1 MNAPRLVLRLSPM
14 ALLLAAGL
22 PLGVLAQTA
31 PAPLPLRAGIAVD
44 SPAGTAGSQPVAL
57 TAAQAAVAEVV
68 VQLSRSVFV
77 ADGIT
82 RVPVSVELRD
92 TRGQRLAG
100 RVTVTIESGARVL
113 LDGAATDETGPGA
126 LDADRVTPGVQL
138 EAVDGRAT
146 FWLLAPPAAQDV
158 RLRVTAGAAT
168 AEGVVRFDAELR
180 EMLAVGLV
188 EGVISLA
195 RKRPGDIQPV
205 RLEDGFEEELRSWSR
220 RFSDDRGRAA
230 VRGALF
236 LKGRIRGDALLTLA
250 YDSERDERRKRLLS
264 DVRPDEYY
272 PVYGDASIKGDE
284 APSSSKLYVR
294 IDKYR
299 HFLLYGDFQT
309 AASFV
314 PTTGGRL
321 TAPVRQRDLGQYSRT
336 LTGVQGRY
344 EVGARDGQPGI
355 GEVNVF
361 ATRDTLAQVVEEY
374 AANGTSG
381 PFAVRNNSAIAGS
394 EKVELVTRDR
404 NNRTLILAVEP
415 LGRLTDYV
423 FEPFSGRILLNRPVP
438 SVDPQGNPVSIR
450 ITYEVDQGGDPF
462 WLVGADAQVRLGSA
476 LEVGGS
482 AVEDRNDLSPYR
494 LVSANVGV
502 AIGERTRI
510 TAEVARSEGRYNTGS
525 GVDTN
530 VTPGLAVQTGDAAG
544 NAYRLVV
551 EHAGEK
557 TRLRLVAGRSDRTFD
572 NPAASFNGGRGDAGV
587 RASHQLGESVTVFG
601 EAVRSEDRVA
611 DGSRT
616 GLQAG
621 VAVKL
626 SERLTVDAALKRMEE
641 DGNPVS
647 GAAAIPGNPSSN
659 IGTPNAPLTPSGGF
673 FGTGADAINPATG
686 TTLLAPTTGTT
697 SAGAGRELEATT
709 LQLGAQYQ
717 LNPRVR
723 LSGEVEHDITG
734 DDKRRLALGAGYQL
748 AERSRLY
755 ARWETQQGLASVY
768 SLNPADKSSSFVFGA
783 DTTYAPGAQFY
794 SEYRLRDALGDAQ
807 GAAYEGRQ
815 AHLANGLRN
824 TWQSAPGL
832 RFVTGAEHLRVLDGG
847 GQQAVALVGGV
858 DYTADPLWKAGTRL
872 EYRRL
877 QDDRRT
883 PLLNESQTSWL
894 STIALARKL
903 HRDWTL
909 LVRNYA
915 LLTRFDATGD
925 RLQDRFQVGVAYR
938 DTDTNRVNALGKIE
952 FKLEDDESA
961 LPSAVVGTPAG
972 ASRREVVIVS
982 THADWHPSRP
992 WWLTG
997 RVAAKSVAETFSGQ
1011 VVPRYSAYL
1020 LSGRVVYD
1028 VTERWDLGVLVAGL
1042 FSPQGNARQTAL
1054 GIEVGYLVKTNL
1066 WLSGGFNLTGFSDR
1080 DLTGSEY
1087 TQHGAFIRLRF
1098 KFDEDLFRGR
1108 EPATN
1113 RALDRPAGAQ

>member
-1 MNAPRLVLRLSPM
+1 MSARRYTRC
-14 ALLLAAGL
+14 ALLLAVGL
-22 PLGVLAQTA
+22 PLAALAQT
-31 PAPLPLRAGIAVD
+31 PAPMPLRDGIVVEARAGH
-44 SPAGTAGSQPVAL
+44 AGSAPVAL
-57 TAAQAAVAEVV
+57 APASAAVADVM
-68 VQLSRSVFV
+68 VQLARSVFV
-77 ADGIT
+77 ADGVT
-82 RVPVSVELRD
+82 RVPVRVELRD
-92 TRGQRLAG
+92 ARGQRLSG
-100 RVTVTIESGARVL
+100 RVPVTIESGARVL

-126 LDADRVTPGVQL
+126 LDADRVTPGVQF

-146 FWLLAPPAAQDV
+146 FWLLAPPSAQDV

-188 EGVISLA
+188 EGVISLS

-205 RLEDGFEEELRSWSR
+205 RLEDGFEEELRSWSS
-220 RFSDDRGRAA
+220 RFSDDRGRAG

-250 YDSERDERRKRLLS
+250 YDSERDERRNRLLT

-284 APSSSKLYVR
+284 APSASKLYVR
-294 IDKYR
+294 IDKDR

-309 AASFV
+309 AATFV
-314 PTTGGRL
+314 PASGGRL
-321 TAPVRQRDLGQYSRT
+321 LAPVRQRDLGQYSRT

-344 EVGARDGQPGI
+344 EIGARPGEPGI
-355 GEVNVF
+355 GVVNLF
-361 ATRDTLAQVVEEY
+361 ATRDTLKQVVEEY

-381 PFAVRNNSAIAGS
+381 PFAVRNNSAVAGS
-394 EKVELVTRDR
+394 EKVELITRDR
-404 NNRTLILAVEP
+404 NNRAVILAVEP

-438 SVDPQGNPVSIR
+438 SLDPQGHPVSIR
-450 ITYEVDQGGDPF
+450 ITYEVDQGGDAF
-462 WLVGADAQVRLGSA
+462 WLFGADAQVRLGSA
-476 LEVGGS
+476 VEVGGS
-482 AVEDRNDLSPYR
+482 AVEDRNDLAPYR
-494 LVSANVGV
+494 LLSANLGV
-502 AIGERTRI
+502 DLGQRTRI
-510 TAEVARSEGRYNTGS
+510 TAEVARTEGRYNTGS

-530 VTPGLAVQTGDAAG
+530 LTPGLATQSGDAAG
-544 NAYRLVV
+544 NAYRLAID
-551 EHAGEK
+551 HAGEK
-557 TRLRLVAGRSDRTFD
+557 TRLRLYAGRSDREFD

-587 RASHQLGESVTVFG
+587 RASHQLGEAVTVFG

-647 GAAAIPGNPSSN
+647 ASAAIPGNPSSN
-659 IGTPNAPLTPSGGF
+659 VGTPNAPLTPSGGF
-673 FGTGADAINPATG
+673 FGTGADAINPDTG
-686 TTLLAPTTGTT
+686 TTLLAPTTGTA
-697 SAGAGRELEATT
+697 SAGAGRELDATT

-755 ARWETQQGLASVY
+755 ARWEAQQGLASIY
-768 SLNPADKSSSFVFGA
+768 SLNPADKSSTFVFGA

-824 TWQSAPGL
+824 TWQTAPGL

-847 GQQAVALVGGV
+847 GQQALALVGGV
-858 DYTADPLWKAGTRL
+858 DYTAHPLWKAGTRL

-883 PLLNESQTSWL
+883 PTVNEAQDSWL

-915 LLTRFDATGD
+915 LLSTFDASGD

-938 DTDTNRVNALGKIE
+938 DTDTNRVNALGKVE
-952 FKLEDDESA
+952 FKLETDDSA
-961 LPSAVVGTPAG
+961 LPAAVVGTPAG

-1011 VVPRYSAYL
+1011 AVPRYSAYL
-1020 LSGRVVYD
+1020 LSGRVGYD
-1028 VTERWDLGVLVAGL
+1028 VTERWDLGVLAAGL

-1054 GIEVGYLVKTNL
+1054 GVEVGYLVKTNL
-1066 WLSGGFNLTGFSDR
+1066 WLSGGFNVTGFSDR

-1087 TQHGAFIRLRF
+1087 TQQGAFIRLRF